1 MTKLNKSVTKSHPW
15 TPSLRRIH
23 SLNINDKQKEILAD
37 LVIKAYLYNNIGYE
51 MVETRKRIM
60 VETHCVL
67 ATVIKDYFNVPLV
80 TIGKVINKHHATVLH
95 YNKLYD
101 EVLCIQENAVELYNK
116 LSDYAKYRIYGSEGY
131 KNYDVEG
138 ADNKELKKTCREL
151 LIANKMLTK
160 QLAKVKEAFDAL

>member
-1 MTKLNKSVTKSHPW
+1 
-15 TPSLRRIH
+15 
-23 SLNINDKQKEILAD
+23 
-37 LVIKAYLYNNIGYE
+37 
-51 MVETRKRIM
+51 M

-67 ATVIKDYFNVPLV
+67 ATVIKDYFNIPLV

-101 EVLCIQENAVELYNK
+101 EVLCIEESAVELYNR
-116 LSDYAKYRIYGSEGY
+116 LADYAKYRIYGSEGY